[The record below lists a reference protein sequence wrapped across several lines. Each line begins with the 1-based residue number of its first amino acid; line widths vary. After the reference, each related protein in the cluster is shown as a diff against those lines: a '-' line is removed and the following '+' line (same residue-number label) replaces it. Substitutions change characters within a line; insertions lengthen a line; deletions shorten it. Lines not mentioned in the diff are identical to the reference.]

1 LPPISVNEILK
12 KCKKKMGGAAP
23 PGGYGC
29 SAPKGDNLHP
39 RVQETFPENFVKIG

>member
-1 LPPISVNEILK
+1 LPQISINEILLRV
-12 KCKKKMGGAAP
+12 AAP

-29 SAPKGDNLHP
+29 SAPKGDILHI